1 MSKSKSAGDSSQSGR
16 PRYEKDQLQKRRNV
30 MLSDRL
36 ADKAAEI
43 GSGNVSKGIR
53 IAVEE
58 YDNSYAIRL

>member
-1 MSKSKSAGDSSQSGR
+1 
-16 PRYEKDQLQKRRNV
+16 